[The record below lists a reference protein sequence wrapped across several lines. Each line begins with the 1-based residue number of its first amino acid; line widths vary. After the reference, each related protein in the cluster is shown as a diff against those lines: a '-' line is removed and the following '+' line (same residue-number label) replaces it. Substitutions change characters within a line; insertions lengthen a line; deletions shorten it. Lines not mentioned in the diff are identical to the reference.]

1 MWRARAFLYHE
12 ARHHGARRLVAAQ
25 RSHTRLE
32 TRVTRRPSVTVK
44 PPEAARADTIA
55 QAHARSLALGLRA
68 GEAPDFQPLGGADL
82 RDLLDANRT
91 LYHQARP
98 VMDALH
104 AQIVDTESMV
114 VLTDRNGVILH
125 SLGDTDFVEKARRVA
140 LRPGVSWAERD
151 RGTNAIGTAL
161 VDAQPTIVHAGE
173 HFLRANHI
181 LTCSCAPIADPWG
194 RTLGALDVSGESRGF
209 HKHTLALVRMSAQMI
224 ENHLFNIEFADAVR
238 LQFHARAEFIG
249 TLYEG
254 LAAFAQDGTLL
265 CANRSAL
272 FQFGSPLAT
281 LQSRGFDALFGQPF
295 AAFMQQLARARGESV
310 TLTLPS
316 GVRVVARGTLGA
328 SAFGAPSFGQSA
340 SASNPAQA
348 AQAAQAARDIARPA
362 PASARV
368 AETAWQP
375 TLADLDSGD
384 ARVSA
389 VLQRVARVRGRD
401 IAVLVLGRTGT
412 GKEWLARALHQDSP
426 RRDAPFVA
434 LNCAAL
440 PDSLI
445 EAELFGY
452 EEGAFTGARRRGSP
466 GKIVQAHGGTLFLD
480 EIGDMPLAQQV
491 RLMRVLQER
500 AVVPLGGARAVPVD
514 LRIVCATH
522 RDLRAM
528 IADGTFREDLYYRI
542 NGLAVTLPPL
552 AERSD
557 LDALIARVLARVR
570 AEAPD
575 APTRLTP
582 AVRACFA
589 RCRWPGNLRQ
599 LANVLRTAAILAEG
613 EDAIDIVHLPEDLLA
628 DCASGSASESESESV
643 RTSVHADESA
653 HRHHAHAQD
662 TRDDNGDARPERL
675 ADWQAHL
682 IDDALSRHSGNVS
695 AAAREL
701 GLARN
706 TVYRHLRRR

>member
-1 MWRARAFLYHE
+1 
-12 ARHHGARRLVAAQ
+12 
-25 RSHTRLE
+25 
-32 TRVTRRPSVTVK
+32 VTRRPSVTVT
-44 PPEAARADTIA
+44 PPNGARADMIA
-55 QAHARSLALGLRA
+55 QAHARSRALGLRA
-68 GEAPDFQPLGGADL
+68 SEAPEFHALGGANL
-82 RDLLDANRT
+82 RDLIDANHT
-91 LYHQARP
+91 LYAQARP

-114 VLTDRNGVILH
+114 LLTDRNGVILH

-161 VDAQPTIVHAGE
+161 VDGQPTTVHAGE
-173 HFLRANHI
+173 HFLHANHI

-194 RTLGALDVSGESRGF
+194 RTLGALDVSGESHGF

-224 ENHLFNIEFADAVR
+224 ENHLFNTEFAEAIR

-254 LAAFAQDGTLL
+254 LAAFAADGTLL

-272 FQFGSPLAT
+272 FQLGSPLAA
-281 LQSRGFDALFGQPF
+281 LQQQGFEALFGQPF
-295 AAFMQQLARARGESV
+295 PAFMQQLMRARGEPRSETV
-310 TLTLPS
+310 ALTLPS
-316 GVRVVARGTLGA
+316 GVRVCARGTPGA
-328 SAFGAPSFGQSA
+328 ALHGAQ
-340 SASNPAQA
+340 PAWPER
-348 AQAAQAARDIARPA
+348 AARTRERDAASTAA
-362 PASARV
+362 PASAR
-368 AETAWQP
+368 APAATWQP
-375 TLADLDSGD
+375 TLADLDTGD
-384 ARVSA
+384 ARVAA
-389 VLQRVARVRGRD
+389 VLERVARLRGRD
-401 IAVLVLGRTGT
+401 IPVLVLGRTGT

-440 PDSLI
+440 PDTLI

-452 EEGAFTGARRRGSP
+452 EDGAFTGAKRRGSV

-552 AERSD
+552 AERTD
-557 LDALIARVLARVR
+557 LDALVARVLAHVR
-570 AEAPD
+570 REIPEAPG
-575 APTRLTP
+575 RITP

-599 LANVLRTAAILAEG
+599 LANVLRTAAIMAEG
-613 EDAIDIVHLPEDLLA
+613 EDAIDLVHLPEDLMH
-628 DCASGSASESESESV
+628 DCANVDQSA
-643 RTSVHADESA
+643 
-653 HRHHAHAQD
+653 D
-662 TRDDNGDARPERL
+662 TGAAGAAGDAVPTPVPQANASTSEPGFAGDASRPARL
-675 ADWQAHL
+675 SDWQARL
-682 IDDALSRHSGNVS
+682 IDDTLARHDGNVS

-706 TVYRHLRRR
+706 TIYRHLRRR